1 MENQIFEEVD
11 NYIINLLATED
22 KALFDARNSSDL
34 VGIPQQ
40 CISAIQGKFLQT
52 MMMACN
58 AKRVLELGTFVG
70 YSAIW
75 MAKTLPQNGKLISID
90 IDNNISLLAQK
101 NINAAGL
108 SEKVELKVGKALEIL
123 PELISKN
130 VEPFD
135 LIFIDADK
143 PPYKEYFEYALQLS
157 RPGTIIILDNV
168 VRNGKVLDVNSTDGA
183 VKGVQRLNQYLS
195 ECKKST
201 SIILQSIGVK
211 DHDGMVISV
220 VNRIK

>member
-1 MENQIFEEVD
+1 MENQIYQEVD
-11 NYIINLLATED
+11 NYIINLFATED
-22 KALFDARNSSDL
+22 KVLLDAKLSSDL

-75 MAKTLPQNGKLISID
+75 IAKALPENGKLISID
-90 IDNNISLLAQK
+90 VDEKISAIAQK
-101 NINAAGL
+101 NIDNAEL
-108 SEKVELKVGKALEIL
+108 SKKIELKVGSALDIL
-123 PELISKN
+123 PKFIASKI
-130 VEPFD
+130 EPFD

-168 VRNGKVLDVNSTDGA
+168 IRNGKVLDKKTSDARV
-183 VKGVQRLNQYLS
+183 VGVQRLNLYLS
-195 ECKKST
+195 ECKEVT
-201 SIILQSIGVK
+201 SLVLQSVGVK
-211 DHDGMVISV
+211 DHDGMAVVV
-220 VNRIK
+220 VNLN

>member
-22 KALFDARNSSDL
+22 KALLDAKNSSDL

-75 MAKTLPQNGKLISID
+75 IAKALPEDGNLISID
-90 IDNNISLLAQK
+90 IDEKISSLAQK
-101 NINAAGL
+101 NIDNAGL
-108 SEKVELKVGKALEIL
+108 SAKIELKVGSALDIL
-123 PELISKN
+123 PQFIANKE
-130 VEPFD
+130 EAFD
-135 LIFIDADK
+135 MIFIDANK
-143 PPYKEYFEYALQLS
+143 PPYKEYFKYALQLS

-168 VRNGKVLDVNSTDGA
+168 IRKGKVLDETTTDEV
-183 VKGVQRLNQYLS
+183 VKGVQRLNQFLS
-195 ECKKST
+195 RCKEVT
-201 SIILQSIGVK
+201 AVMLQSAGVK
-211 DHDGMVISV
+211 DHDGMAVVV
-220 VNRIK
+220 VNRS

>member
-1 MENQIFEEVD
+1 
-11 NYIINLLATED
+11 
-22 KALFDARNSSDL
+22 
-34 VGIPQQ
+34 
-40 CISAIQGKFLQT
+40 

-75 MAKTLPQNGKLISID
+75 MAKALPQNGKLISID

-143 PPYKEYFEYALQLS
+143 PPYKEYFKYALELS

-168 VRNGKVLDVNSTDGA
+168 VRNGKILDENPKDEAVLG
-183 VKGVQRLNQYLS
+183 VKQLNKYLC
-195 ECKKST
+195 ECKEVT
-201 SIILQSIGVK
+201 AIILQSVGIK
-211 DHDGMVISV
+211 DHDGMAVVV
-220 VNRIK
+220 VNSKL

>member
-1 MENQIFEEVD
+1 MENHIFEEVD

-40 CISAIQGKFLQT
+40 CVSAIQGKFLQT

-75 MAKTLPQNGKLISID
+75 MAKALPENGKLISLDVDEKISALAQIN
-90 IDNNISLLAQK
+90 IDNAE
-101 NINAAGL
+101 L
-108 SEKVELKVGKALEIL
+108 SNKIELKVGSALEIL
-123 PELISKN
+123 PKFIASKE
-130 VEPFD
+130 EPFD
-135 LIFIDADK
+135 MIFIDADK
-143 PPYKEYFEYALQLS
+143 PPYKEYFDYALQLS

-168 VRNGKVLDVNSTDGA
+168 IRNGKVLEQNPADDRVVG
-183 VKGVQRLNQYLS
+183 VKRLNQYLS
-195 ECKKST
+195 ECEEVT
-201 SIILQSIGVK
+201 SIIL
-211 DHDGMVISV
+211 
-220 VNRIK
+220 